1 MNTEI
6 YFDKSEEKLI
16 ICDKTSAETE
26 CEMICHFHKKIHNFG
41 QYSTAK
47 AFWTKRI
54 TQKKLSFS
62 VARSKWVCRSGRSM
76 RPEH

>member
-26 CEMICHFHKKIHNFG
+26 CEMICHFHKKNPQLWSIFNCESFLDEEDH
-41 QYSTAK
+41 
-47 AFWTKRI
+47 TK
-54 TQKKLSFS
+54 KVKFFCC
-62 VARSKWVCRSGRSM
+62 A
-76 RPEH
+76 E